1 MMARPNRLPPRRP
14 VWLAA
19 AAVLTSLALAAC
31 GGSGDAKPEAARAA
45 GAAPAVAGTGPAV
58 AARTVKVASFDDTQI
73 VTHFFPATGLRAG
86 GRAPTVLDG
95 PGWGQ
100 PGETDPATGSIAPL
114 VAAGYNVV
122 TWDPR
127 GFGGSGGAAH
137 TDYAPFEGRDVAALV
152 AWLARQPE
160 TQLDAAGDPRVG
172 MVGGSYGG
180 AIQFIAA
187 ASDPRIDAIV
197 PAIAWNT
204 LTESLYPDG
213 ANKAGWG
220 GLLCR
225 IGQSGK
231 NRLDT
236 HVTDACRAATTYA
249 QPSAEIVDWY
259 ADHGPASLLGKIRVP
274 TLIIQGTVDTLFP
287 LAEGVENYQALRGR
301 VPLKMVWFCGGHG
314 TCLTNPGPADH
325 IEQLTISWLD
335 RYLRQRQGTV
345 TGPGFEYVDDTGTWY
360 GADSYPLAAAGS
372 LAATG
377 QGTLAL
383 DPSATSG
390 SATAAAPAAA
400 GTSVEVAVPPPSAVG
415 AIVGAPKLT
424 VAYHGT
430 AQPAG
435 AVVYA
440 QLVDADRHVVV
451 DNQAVPVQLRLDGQ
465 QHSVDVD
472 LATVAWHVT
481 PGSHLVLQVVA
492 GSALFAPQ
500 TARASVSLSLSLTV
514 PLSKTG
520 TPVPAS

>member
-1 MMARPNRLPPRRP
+1 M
-14 VWLAA
+14 
-19 AAVLTSLALAAC
+19 
-31 GGSGDAKPEAARAA
+31 
-45 GAAPAVAGTGPAV
+45 
-58 AARTVKVASFDDTQI
+58 
-73 VTHFFPATGLRAG
+73 
-86 GRAPTVLDG
+86 
-95 PGWGQ
+95 
-100 PGETDPATGSIAPL
+100 
-114 VAAGYNVV
+114 
-122 TWDPR
+122 
-127 GFGGSGGAAH
+127 
-137 TDYAPFEGRDVAALV
+137 
-152 AWLARQPE
+152 
-160 TQLDAAGDPRVG
+160 
-172 MVGGSYGG
+172 
-180 AIQFIAA
+180 
-187 ASDPRIDAIV
+187 
-197 PAIAWNT
+197 
-204 LTESLYPDG
+204 
-213 ANKAGWG
+213 
-220 GLLCR
+220 
-225 IGQSGK
+225 
-231 NRLDT
+231 
-236 HVTDACRAATTYA
+236 TDACRAATTYA

>member
-1 MMARPNRLPPRRP
+1 MRL
-14 VWLAA
+14 AG
-19 AAVLTSLALAAC
+19 AVLTLLALVSC
-31 GGSGDAKPEAARAA
+31 GGSGASAPQSPRPVAA
-45 GAAPAVAGTGPAV
+45 GAAPAAAGTGPV
-58 AARTVKVASFDDTQI
+58 MAARTVKVASLDGTQI

-100 PGETDPATGSIAPL
+100 PGETDPATGSVAPL

-127 GFGGSGGAAH
+127 GFGGSGGTAH
-137 TDYAPFEGRDVAALV
+137 TDYAPFEGRDVTALV

-160 TQLDAAGDPRVG
+160 TQLDATGDPRVG
-172 MVGGSYGG
+172 MVGSSYGG
-180 AIQFIAA
+180 GIQFIAA

-197 PAIAWNT
+197 PAIAWHS
-204 LTESLYPDG
+204 LPESLYPDG
-213 ANKAGWG
+213 ANKAGWA
-220 GLLCR
+220 GLLCQ

-236 HVTDACRAATTYA
+236 HVIDSCRSATA
-249 QPSAEIVDWY
+249 FGQPSTEIMDWY

-287 LAEGVENYQALRGR
+287 LAQGVENYQALRGR

-314 TCLTNPGPADH
+314 ECLTNPGPSDH
-325 IEQLTISWLD
+325 TEQLTISWLD
-335 RYLRQRQGTV
+335 RYLRQRQGTA

-360 GADSYPLAAAGS
+360 GADSFP

-377 QGTLAL
+377 SLTATGQGVLTL
-383 DPSATSG
+383 DPSVTSG

-400 GTSVEVAVPPPSAVG
+400 GTAVEAAVPPPSAPG
-415 AIVGAPKLT
+415 AIVGAPRLM
-424 VAYHGT
+424 VDYHGT
-430 AQPAG
+430 AEPAG

-465 QHSVDVD
+465 QHSVSVD

-481 PGSHLVLQVVA
+481 PGSHLALQVVA

-500 TARASVSLSLSLTV
+500 TSRGSVSLSLSLTV
-514 PLSKTG
+514 PLAKAG
-520 TPVPAS
+520 TPVQAS